1 MERIRAERT
10 VARRIFSRACTALDQ
25 ELKKEEVDYES
36 ACAKMRTME
45 YEAQKLFEIDEDM
58 KVKLFAEKMDEE
70 DQVKEFEDM
79 SDFRSKFFLY
89 SGKFETYVRLR
100 KEASGSV
107 DEQSVVSV
115 YGQFDTKSKRNLKID
130 QMKYET
136 DSHKSQYPFQSSVVG
151 AKARKV
157 LERFPPSGEN
167 YHEELSYRKDSV
179 AKDDFLIRPYYRQ
192 LLNLVIQLVYSKT
205 DISLSDI
212 FDRLSAQ
219 LRALKHLGVTK
230 EKYAATVE
238 ACLPVDVLKAWS
250 RFRLTPAAATI
261 GSEKT
266 PDLMVANIIVFL
278 KAEGE
283 SDERKRLSTN
293 GLSSSEKEAEELQ
306 PISPKLFIQDI
317 KSTKT
322 DFDTLLSGDHGTGWD
337 QHAESSTV

>member
-36 ACAKMRTME
+36 ACAKMRTVE

-79 SDFRSKFFLY
+79 SDFR
-89 SGKFETYVRLR
+89 
-100 KEASGSV
+100 
-107 DEQSVVSV
+107 
-115 YGQFDTKSKRNLKID
+115 
-130 QMKYET
+130 M
-136 DSHKSQYPFQSSVVG
+136 
-151 AKARKV
+151 
-157 LERFPPSGEN
+157 
-167 YHEELSYRKDSV
+167 
-179 AKDDFLIRPYYRQ
+179 
-192 LLNLVIQLVYSKT
+192 
-205 DISLSDI
+205 
-212 FDRLSAQ
+212 
-219 LRALKHLGVTK
+219 
-230 EKYAATVE
+230 
-238 ACLPVDVLKAWS
+238 DVLKAWS

-293 GLSSSEKEAEELQ
+293 GLSSSENQKFNPPIAAWWGGWWERVVWMIKELVMRNLGQAALTYEELTTVICDIEAVINARPLTYVAEEAEELQ